1 MSQSV
6 ARTEVLT
13 EREKEIMQMIC
24 DEMNNKEIS
33 ERLYLSIRTVERH
46 RENIMQKMGVK
57 NTVGMV
63 IYAIRNRLVK

>member
-1 MSQSV
+1 
-6 ARTEVLT
+6 
-13 EREKEIMQMIC
+13 MIC

-33 ERLYLSIRTVERH
+33 ERLHISVRTVERH

-63 IYAIRNRLVK
+63 IYAIKNRLVK